1 MNLNVPSMNTYPTDP
16 ASYLQRLTNGAST
29 GSTQD
34 VLKDLIGLISQLL
47 KQMQAGQ
54 NGQAGG
60 MPGGAGGAGGMPGG
74 TPGGMAGGGAGAMP
88 GGVGATPGGMGGAGG
103 RGGAGGS
110 SGGTGSHNAFLHKH
124 QRSRL
129 CARGLDHIRPVYP
142 HVPSPKAV
150 RPATGNGDNRQT
162 PTRRMVH
169 RKILQPTLLS
179 SRKLALAKHWA
190 NMITAWCGL
199 SS

>member
-60 MPGGAGGAGGMPGG
+60 MPGGGAGG
-74 TPGGMAGGGAGAMP
+74 TPGGMSGGGAGAMP
-88 GGVGATPGGMGGAGG
+88 GGVGATPGGMGGAG
-103 RGGAGGS
+103 AMP
-110 SGGTGSHNAFLHKH
+110 GGTGGMTVQNA
-124 QRSRL
+124 
-129 CARGLDHIRPVYP
+129 AGV
-142 HVPSPKAV
+142 
-150 RPATGNGDNRQT
+150 
-162 PTRRMVH
+162 
-169 RKILQPTLLS
+169 
-179 SRKLALAKHWA
+179 LASYMGQH
-190 NMITAWCGL
+190 G
-199 SS
+199 